1 MPFYIEFL
9 ITLVATHYFQH
20 SIFYIDSQLMCR
32 LAPLI
37 GSELTEKVFLRQYL
51 DLCESNDMMVR
62 RTCATHFG
70 DMCVAVGKEKL
81 YSKLVSFIHR

>member
-9 ITLVATHYFQH
+9 ITLVTAHSQH

-51 DLCESNDMMVR
+51 DLCENNDMMVR

-81 YSKLVSFIHR
+81 YSKLVSLIRR